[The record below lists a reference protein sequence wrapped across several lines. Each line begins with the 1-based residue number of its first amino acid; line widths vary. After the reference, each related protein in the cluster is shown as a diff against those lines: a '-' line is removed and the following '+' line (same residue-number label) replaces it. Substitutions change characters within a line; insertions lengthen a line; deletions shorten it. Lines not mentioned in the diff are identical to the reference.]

1 MLSKPP
7 RSDESKIKSSQSVS
21 TAGNDP
27 SVAAGSSNMRHP
39 IGEQH
44 DERHPSRP
52 MPASCLP
59 PAATKERAY
68 HRCLGSVARTC
79 TTAASC
85 QPRGSAASYRR
96 RAMRLNVSTPTTD
109 RDEARRAS
117 TRQAQPRSA
126 AVAAI
131 PKIAAASGGPRVRT
145 VWDRWRR
152 DTGRGV
158 RRGRWRLAWK
168 RVGGRSMPGSFSQ
181 GGPYWTA
188 ARKVRRPA
196 A

>member
-21 TAGNDP
+21 TAGKDP

-117 TRQAQPRSA
+117 TRQAPTSVSGGSRYSKDRCSQRRAARSYRLGS
-126 AVAAI
+126 VAARYR
-131 PKIAAASGGPRVRT
+131 PRCSTRAMAVG
-145 VWDRWRR
+145 VEARR
-152 DTGRGV
+152 RPLHAGV
-158 RRGRWRLAWK
+158 
-168 RVGGRSMPGSFSQ
+168 VFSGRSVLD
-181 GGPYWTA
+181 
-188 ARKVRRPA
+188 RVL
-196 A
+196 